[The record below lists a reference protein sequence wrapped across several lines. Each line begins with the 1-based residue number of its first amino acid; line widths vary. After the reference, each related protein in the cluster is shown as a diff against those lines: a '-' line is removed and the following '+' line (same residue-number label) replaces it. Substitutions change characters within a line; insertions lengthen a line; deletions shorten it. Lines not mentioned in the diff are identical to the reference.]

1 VSKLLGVLGLVL
13 LGGTLIPST
22 LSLSLSVYGEGQ
34 GEVRGPAALQE
45 WISSAPPGAIL
56 RVPPGVYHG
65 PIVIDKPLTL
75 LGDGQ
80 AVLDGLGR
88 GTVVHI
94 IAPDVTVRGFVIKNS
109 GRSLAHEDS
118 GILVEAPRARIEE
131 NELFDVLFGIYLK
144 NAPGSIIRANR
155 VRGLDVPEAERGDA
169 LRLWYSSE
177 VLIEGNQTYN
187 ARDAIIW
194 YSARVTVRANRFQG
208 GRYGVHLMYCKEITI
223 ESNLLSKNFVGVYAM
238 YTQNLTLR
246 QNLSLGHRGPS
257 GYGIGLKDTDNAQ
270 IVENVIADNSVGAFI
285 DNSPS
290 ESNSSVLFRRNLFAY
305 NETAV
310 LMFPSVRGDV
320 FTENSFIENFEQVGI
335 AGGGEP
341 HGNSWTQNYWGDYLG
356 YDADNDGIGDLVY
369 KSERLFEHL
378 IDRHPQLRL
387 FLYSP
392 AIQALEFAARALPI
406 FKPQPKLTDPRPLM
420 APLLPTLALERLEA
434 HESAPVGVIGAL
446 LGALGVIFGF
456 GWGFLRRL
464 APKSPSPPEGRP
476 LPQPLPDQTS
486 SGLCALPPQAAR
498 RTVQA
503 KPGPPSPLGK
513 GAGGLGLGAGQKAN
527 PMIVVRGLT
536 KRFGPVTA
544 VEDLSFTV
552 EAGEAVA
559 LWGPNGAGKS
569 TVLHCLLGIVR
580 YEGTIELGG
589 CDPHRHRKAA
599 RRLVGFVPQQIHLPE
614 DFTVREVVDF
624 FARLKGASPETIP
637 AVLERLGLAA
647 HAEKRVGTLSGGMK
661 QRVALAVALLGDPPI
676 LLLDEPTASLD
687 AQSRSDF
694 LYLLGELKR
703 SGKTLLFS
711 SHRQDEILSLADRVL
726 ILEQGR
732 LVRIEQIAGRQPAEG
747 TLALFPSLKGSDLS

>member
-1 VSKLLGVLGLVL
+1 MSKLLSVLSLVL
-13 LGGTLIPST
+13 LGGTLIPSILSHSHLT
-22 LSLSLSVYGEGQ
+22 LALSASGGGT
-34 GEVRGPAALQE
+34 GEVEGPQALQDL
-45 WISSAPPGAIL
+45 ISSAPPGAIL
-56 RVPPGVYHG
+56 RVPPGAYHG

-75 LGDGQ
+75 VGDGH
-80 AVLDGLGR
+80 AIIDGQGR

-94 IAPDVTVRGFVIKNS
+94 LAPDVTIKGFVITNS

-131 NELFDVLFGIYLK
+131 NELSDVLFGIYLK
-144 NAPGSIIRANR
+144 DAPGSIIRATR
-155 VRGLDVPEAERGDA
+155 VRGLNVPEAERGDA
-169 LRLWYSSE
+169 LRLWYSSDA
-177 VLIEGNQTYN
+177 LIEGNQTYN

-194 YSARVTVRANRFQG
+194 YSARVTVRSNRFEG
-208 GRYGVHLMYCKEITI
+208 GRYGIHLMYCKEINI
-223 ESNLLSKNFVGVYAM
+223 ESNLFSKNFVGVYAM

-246 QNLSLGHRGPS
+246 KNLSVGHRGPS

-290 ESNSSVLFRRNLFAY
+290 EWGSSVLFRRNLFAY

-310 LMFPSVRGDV
+310 LMLPSVRGDI
-320 FTENSFIENFEQVGI
+320 FSENSFIENFEQVGI
-335 AGGGEP
+335 AGGGELQ
-341 HGNSWTQNYWGDYLG
+341 GNLWSGNYWGDYLG
-356 YDADNDGIGDLVY
+356 YDADNDGIGDLAY

-378 IDRHPQLRL
+378 MDRHPQFRL

-420 APLLPTLALERLEA
+420 APLLPTLALERLE
-434 HESAPVGVIGAL
+434 SQDTMLLGVLGAL

-456 GWGFLRRL
+456 GWGFSRHP
-464 APKSPSPPEGRP
+464 APKSPSPSTPSRKGSP
-476 LPQPLPDQTS
+476 LPQPLPDAERGGS
-486 SGLCALPPQAAR
+486 
-498 RTVQA
+498 
-503 KPGPPSPLGK
+503 PPSLGE
-513 GAGGLGLGAGQKAN
+513 GAGERSGVRGLGSWEKWK
-527 PMIVVRGLT
+527 PMIVVRSLT

-544 VEDLSFTV
+544 VENLSFTV

-580 YEGTIELGG
+580 YDGTIELGG
-589 CDPHRHRKAA
+589 CDPHRQGKAA
-599 RRLVGFVPQQIHLPE
+599 RRLVGFVPQQIQLPE
-614 DFTVREVVDF
+614 DFTVREALIF
-624 FARLKGASPETIP
+624 FARLKGAAFEAISG
-637 AVLERLGLAA
+637 VLERLGLAA
-647 HAEKRVGTLSGGMK
+647 HAEKRVGTLSGGMR

-687 AQSRSDF
+687 AQSRNDF

-711 SHRQDEILSLADRVL
+711 SHRQDEILSIADRVL
-726 ILEQGR
+726 ILEQGQ
-732 LVRIEQIAGRQPAEG
+732 LVRIEQISGRQPEDG
-747 TLALFPSLKGSDLS
+747 TLALFPSLKGSDLP

>member
-22 LSLSLSVYGEGQ
+22 LSPSLSVYGEGQ

-131 NELFDVLFGIYLK
+131 NELSDVLFGIYLK

-169 LRLWYSSE
+169 LRLWYSSD

-420 APLLPTLALERLEA
+420 APLLPTLALGRLEA

-456 GWGFLRRL
+456 GWGFLRRPS
-464 APKSPSPPEGRP
+464 AKSPSPPAP
-476 LPQPLPDQTS
+476 
-486 SGLCALPPQAAR
+486 
-498 RTVQA
+498 
-503 KPGPPSPLGK
+503 PPSPQPSPQAERERVRSGE
-513 GAGGLGLGAGQKAN
+513 GSTGVRGLEGWEYGN

-580 YEGTIELGG
+580 YDGTIELGG
-589 CDPHRHRKAA
+589 CDPHRHGKAA
-599 RRLVGFVPQQIHLPE
+599 RRLVGFVPQQIYLPE

-687 AQSRSDF
+687 AQSRRDF

-747 TLALFPSLKGSDLS
+747 TLALFPSLKGE

>member
-13 LGGTLIPST
+13 LGGTLIPFT
-22 LSLSLSVYGEGQ
+22 LSPSLSVYGEGQ

-94 IAPDVTVRGFVIKNS
+94 IAPDVTVKGFVIKNS

-131 NELFDVLFGIYLK
+131 NELSDVLFGIYLK

-169 LRLWYSSE
+169 LRLWYSSD

-420 APLLPTLALERLEA
+420 APLLPTLALGRLEA

-464 APKSPSPPEGRP
+464 APKSPSPPVP
-476 LPQPLPDQTS
+476 
-486 SGLCALPPQAAR
+486 
-498 RTVQA
+498 
-503 KPGPPSPLGK
+503 PPSPQPSPQAERERVRSGE
-513 GAGGLGLGAGQKAN
+513 GSTGVRGLEGWEYGN

-580 YEGTIELGG
+580 YDGTIELGG
-589 CDPHRHRKAA
+589 CDPHRHGKAA
-599 RRLVGFVPQQIHLPE
+599 RRLVGFVPQQIYLPE

-637 AVLERLGLAA
+637 GVLERLGLAA

-687 AQSRSDF
+687 AQSRRDF

>member
-1 VSKLLGVLGLVL
+1 MSKLLGVLGLVL

-22 LSLSLSVYGEGQ
+22 LSPFLSVYGEGQ

-169 LRLWYSSE
+169 LRLWYSSD
-177 VLIEGNQTYN
+177 VLIESNQTYN

-420 APLLPTLALERLEA
+420 DPLLPTLALGRLEA
-434 HESAPVGVIGAL
+434 HESAPVGVIVAL

-464 APKSPSPPEGRP
+464 APKSSSPPAPPTSPQPSPQAERERVRSGEGSTGVR
-476 LPQPLPDQTS
+476 
-486 SGLCALPPQAAR
+486 GLE
-498 RTVQA
+498 
-503 KPGPPSPLGK
+503 GWEYG
-513 GAGGLGLGAGQKAN
+513 N

-589 CDPHRHRKAA
+589 CDPHRHGKAA

-637 AVLERLGLAA
+637 GVLERLGLAA

-676 LLLDEPTASLD
+676 LLLDEPTASSD

>member
-1 VSKLLGVLGLVL
+1 MSRLLSVLGLVL
-13 LGGTLIPST
+13 LGGALIPSALFHSYLTLT
-22 LSLSLSVYGEGQ
+22 LSASGEGT
-34 GEVRGPAALQE
+34 GEVGPGVRALQE
-45 WISSAPPGAIL
+45 LISSAPPGATL
-56 RVPPGVYHG
+56 RVPPGVYAG

-75 LGDGQ
+75 VGDGR
-80 AVLDGLGR
+80 AVLDGQGR

-94 IAPDVTVRGFVIKNS
+94 LALDVTIKGFVITNS

-144 NAPGSIIRANR
+144 NAPGSLIRANS

-169 LRLWYSSE
+169 LRLWYSSD

-194 YSARVTVRANRFQG
+194 YSARVTVRSNRFQG
-208 GRYGVHLMYCKEITI
+208 GRYGVHLMYCKEINI
-223 ESNLLSKNFVGVYAM
+223 ENNLLRKNFVGVYAM

-246 QNLSLGHRGPS
+246 GNIFMGHRGPS

-290 ESNSSVLFRRNLFAY
+290 ELGSSVLFRKNLFAY

-310 LMFPSVRGDV
+310 LMLPSVRGNI
-320 FTENSFIENFEQVGI
+320 FTENSFIENFEQVGV
-335 AGGGEP
+335 AGGGELQ
-341 HGNSWTQNYWGDYLG
+341 GNLWSGNYWGDYVG
-356 YDADNDGIGDLVY
+356 YDADNDGVGDLAY
-369 KSERLFEHL
+369 KSERLFEQL
-378 IDRHPQLRL
+378 MDRHPQFRL

-392 AIQALEFAARALPI
+392 AIQALDFAARALPI

-420 APLLPTLALERLEA
+420 APPLPTLTLGRLES
-434 HESAPVGVIGAL
+434 HGSVPVGVLGAL
-446 LGALGVIFGF
+446 LGTFGVIFGF
-456 GWGFLRRL
+456 GWGFLRRPS
-464 APKSPSPPEGRP
+464 PKSPSFPSLEGRP
-476 LPQPLPDQTS
+476 LPQPLPDAER
-486 SGLCALPPQAAR
+486 G
-498 RTVQA
+498 VF
-503 KPGPPSPLGK
+503 PPSLGEGVRVRELEGWEK
-513 GAGGLGLGAGQKAN
+513 GQ
-527 PMIVVRGLT
+527 PMIMVRGLT

-544 VEDLSFTV
+544 VENLSFTV

-569 TVLHCLLGIVR
+569 TVLHCLLGVVR
-580 YEGTIELGG
+580 YDGTIELGG
-589 CDPHRHRKAA
+589 CDPHRQGKSA
-599 RRLVGFVPQQIHLPE
+599 RRLVGFVPQQVQLPE
-614 DFTVREVVDF
+614 DFTVREALIF
-624 FARLKGASPETIP
+624 FARLKGASLGAIP
-637 AVLERLGLAA
+637 SVLERLGLAA
-647 HAEKRVGTLSGGMK
+647 HAEKRVGTLSGGMR

-687 AQSRSDF
+687 AQSRQDF
-694 LYLLGELKR
+694 LNLLGELKR

-732 LVRIEQIAGRQPAEG
+732 LVRIEQIRGRQPEDG
-747 TLALFPSLKGSDLS
+747 TLALFSSLQGSDLS

>member
-22 LSLSLSVYGEGQ
+22 LYFSRSLSVHGEGQ
-34 GEVRGPAALQE
+34 GEVSGPAALQE

-131 NELFDVLFGIYLK
+131 NELSDVLFGIYLK

-169 LRLWYSSE
+169 LRLWYSSG

-456 GWGFLRRL
+456 GWGFLKRL
-464 APKSPSPPEGRP
+464 APKSPSPPAP
-476 LPQPLPDQTS
+476 PTSPQPS
-486 SGLCALPPQAAR
+486 PQAER
-498 RTVQA
+498 EWVRSGEGSTGVR
-503 KPGPPSPLGK
+503 
-513 GAGGLGLGAGQKAN
+513 GLEGWEYGN

-580 YEGTIELGG
+580 YDGTIELGG
-589 CDPHRHRKAA
+589 CDPHRHGKAA

-637 AVLERLGLAA
+637 GVLERLGLAA

-726 ILEQGR
+726 VLEQGR

>member
-1 VSKLLGVLGLVL
+1 
-13 LGGTLIPST
+13 
-22 LSLSLSVYGEGQ
+22 
-34 GEVRGPAALQE
+34 
-45 WISSAPPGAIL
+45 
-56 RVPPGVYHG
+56 
-65 PIVIDKPLTL
+65 LTL

-131 NELFDVLFGIYLK
+131 NELSDVLFGIYLK

-169 LRLWYSSE
+169 LRLWYSSD
-177 VLIEGNQTYN
+177 VLIESNQTYN

-420 APLLPTLALERLEA
+420 DPLLPTLALGRLEA
-434 HESAPVGVIGAL
+434 HESAPVGVIVAL

-464 APKSPSPPEGRP
+464 APKSSSPPAPPTSPQPSPQAERERVRSGEGSTGVR
-476 LPQPLPDQTS
+476 
-486 SGLCALPPQAAR
+486 GLE
-498 RTVQA
+498 
-503 KPGPPSPLGK
+503 GWEYG
-513 GAGGLGLGAGQKAN
+513 N

-589 CDPHRHRKAA
+589 CDPHRHGKAA

-637 AVLERLGLAA
+637 GVLERLGLAA

-676 LLLDEPTASLD
+676 LLLDEPTASSD

-747 TLALFPSLKGSDLS
+747 TLALFPSLKRSDLS

>member
-13 LGGTLIPST
+13 LGGTLIPFT
-22 LSLSLSVYGEGQ
+22 LSPSLSVYGEGQ

-94 IAPDVTVRGFVIKNS
+94 IAPDVTMKGFVIKNS

-131 NELFDVLFGIYLK
+131 NELSDVLFGIYLK

-169 LRLWYSSE
+169 LRLWYSSD

-420 APLLPTLALERLEA
+420 APLLPTLALGRLEA

-456 GWGFLRRL
+456 GWGFLRRPS
-464 APKSPSPPEGRP
+464 AKSPSPPAP
-476 LPQPLPDQTS
+476 
-486 SGLCALPPQAAR
+486 
-498 RTVQA
+498 
-503 KPGPPSPLGK
+503 PPSPQPSPQAERERVRSGE
-513 GAGGLGLGAGQKAN
+513 GSTGVRGLEGWEYGN

-580 YEGTIELGG
+580 YDGTIELGG
-589 CDPHRHRKAA
+589 CDPHRHGKAA
-599 RRLVGFVPQQIHLPE
+599 RRLVGFVPQQIYLPE

-687 AQSRSDF
+687 AQSRRDF

-747 TLALFPSLKGSDLS
+747 TLALFPSLKGE